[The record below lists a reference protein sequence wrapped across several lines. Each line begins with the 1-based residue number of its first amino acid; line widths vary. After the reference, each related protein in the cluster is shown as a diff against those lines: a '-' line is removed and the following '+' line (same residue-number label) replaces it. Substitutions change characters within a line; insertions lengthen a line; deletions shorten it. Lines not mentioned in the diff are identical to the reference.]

1 MFALLILRRVND
13 IEDYCMKQKK
23 KPTDNY
29 IQLVETF
36 ITALESGKSGAELE
50 DIRNQIR
57 NMSSHPDAISSVENP
72 TQADMLSQLP
82 KENKSNNEMEAYS

>member
-1 MFALLILRRVND
+1 
-13 IEDYCMKQKK
+13 MKQKK
-23 KPTDNY
+23 NAPNNY

-57 NMSSHPDAISSVENP
+57 NISSQSAVSSSVENP
-72 TQADMLSQLP
+72 TQAKLYNQLHQ
-82 KENKSNNEMEAYS
+82 ETKSNT

>member
-1 MFALLILRRVND
+1 
-13 IEDYCMKQKK
+13 MKQKK

-50 DIRNQIR
+50 GIRSQIR
-57 NMSSHPDAISSVENP
+57 NISSQASAASSVENS
-72 TQADMLSQLP
+72 TQALIPDRLP
-82 KENKSNNEMEAYS
+82 KENKSNNELEAYS